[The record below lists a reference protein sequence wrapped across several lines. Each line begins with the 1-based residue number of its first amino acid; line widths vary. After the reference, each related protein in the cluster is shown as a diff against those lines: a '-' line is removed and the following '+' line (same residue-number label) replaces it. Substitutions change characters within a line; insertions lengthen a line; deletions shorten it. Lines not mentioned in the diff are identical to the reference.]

1 MIALPNLWH
10 IFKANYAIT
19 RSRKQALL
27 PCQNYSTFS
36 NNILA
41 SFTDGKA
48 STLTE
53 LVYTIFTLPDLMY
66 LIEVPGS
73 LHMSATAIGE
83 DICYYNMSLFVY

>member
-1 MIALPNLWH
+1 M
-10 IFKANYAIT
+10 
-19 RSRKQALL
+19 
-27 PCQNYSTFS
+27 NYSTFS

-48 STLTE
+48 GTLTE

-66 LIEVPGS
+66 RIEVPGS

-83 DICYYNMSLFVY
+83 GMLLQYVTVCILVSLVLYCYW